1 MNRVTLM
8 GRLTK
13 EPQITE
19 SGEHKIAR
27 YTLAVDRRTK
37 EKQTDFISCVCFG
50 RSADFAE
57 NYLHQGT
64 KIGVSGRIQTGSYT
78 NREGKKIYT
87 FDVVVDEQEFC
98 ESRGD
103 NAQTAYKPH
112 TEPKQGA
119 ADSFT
124 TGDRNASLRGSENL
138 INGFIAVED
147 GDAEL
152 PFV

>member
-1 MNRVTLM
+1 MNTVILI

-13 EPQITE
+13 DPQVATR
-19 SGEHKIAR
+19 GETKVAR

-37 EKQTDFISCVCFG
+37 EKEADFISCVCFG

-57 NYLHQGT
+57 MYLHKGT
-64 KIGVSGRIQTGSYT
+64 KIVVEGRIQTGSYT
-78 NREGKKIYT
+78 NKDGQKIYT
-87 FDVVVDEQEFC
+87 TDVVVNSHEFA
-98 ESRGD
+98 ESKQSRSEAESMVG
-103 NAQTAYKPH
+103 AS
-112 TEPKQGA
+112 KQGA
-119 ADSFT
+119 VDSFT
-124 TGDRNASLRGSENL
+124 TGERNASLRGSENL

>member
-1 MNRVTLM
+1 MNTVILM

-13 EPQITE
+13 DPQVATR
-19 SGEHKIAR
+19 GETKVAR

-37 EKQTDFISCVCFG
+37 EKEADFISCVCFG

-57 NYLHQGT
+57 MYLHQGT
-64 KIGVSGRIQTGSYT
+64 KIVVEGRIQTGSYT
-78 NREGKKIYT
+78 NKDGQKIYT
-87 FDVVVDEQEFC
+87 TDVVVNSHEFA
-98 ESRGD
+98 ESKQSQQ
-103 NAQTAYKPH
+103 AVSESY

-119 ADSFT
+119 VDSFT

>member
-1 MNRVTLM
+1 MNTVILM

-13 EPQITE
+13 DPQVATR
-19 SGEHKIAR
+19 GETKVAR

-37 EKQTDFISCVCFG
+37 EKEADFISCVCFG

-57 NYLHQGT
+57 MYLHHGT
-64 KIGVSGRIQTGSYT
+64 KIVVEGRIQTGSYT
-78 NREGKKIYT
+78 NKDGQKIYT
-87 FDVVVDEQEFC
+87 TDVVVNSHEFA
-98 ESRGD
+98 ESKQSRSEAESMVG
-103 NAQTAYKPH
+103 AS
-112 TEPKQGA
+112 KQGA
-119 ADSFT
+119 VDSFT

>member
-1 MNRVTLM
+1 MNRVVLM

-37 EKQTDFISCVCFG
+37 EKQTDFISCVAFG

-64 KIGVSGRIQTGSYT
+64 KICVSGRIQTGSYT
-78 NREGKKIYT
+78 NREGKKVYT
-87 FDVVVDEQEFC
+87 VDVVVDEQEFC
-98 ESRGD
+98 ESRSE
-103 NAQTAYKPH
+103 TH

-119 ADSFT
+119 VDTFT
-124 TGDRNASLRGSENL
+124 TNDRKDALQRSEHGL
-138 INGFIAVED
+138 NGFIEVTDEQE
-147 GDAEL
+147 EL

>member
-1 MNRVTLM
+1 MNTVILM

-13 EPQITE
+13 DPQVATR
-19 SGEHKIAR
+19 GETKVAR

-37 EKQTDFISCVCFG
+37 EKEADFISCVCFG

-57 NYLHQGT
+57 MYLHQGT
-64 KIGVSGRIQTGSYT
+64 KIVVEGRIQTGSYT
-78 NREGKKIYT
+78 NKDGQKIYT
-87 FDVVVDEQEFC
+87 TDVVVNSHEFA
-98 ESRGD
+98 ESKQSRSEAESMVG
-103 NAQTAYKPH
+103 AS
-112 TEPKQGA
+112 KQGA
-119 ADSFT
+119 VDSFT

>member
-1 MNRVTLM
+1 MNTVILM

-13 EPQITE
+13 DPQVATR
-19 SGEHKIAR
+19 GETKVAR

-37 EKQTDFISCVCFG
+37 EKEADFISCVCFG

-57 NYLHQGT
+57 MYLHKGT
-64 KIGVSGRIQTGSYT
+64 KVVVEGRIQTGSYT
-78 NREGKKIYT
+78 NKDGQKIYT
-87 FDVVVDEQEFC
+87 TDVVVNSHEFA
-98 ESRGD
+98 ESKQSRSEAESMVG
-103 NAQTAYKPH
+103 AS
-112 TEPKQGA
+112 KQGA
-119 ADSFT
+119 VDSFT
-124 TGDRNASLRGSENL
+124 TGERNASLRGSENL

>member
-1 MNRVTLM
+1 MNKVELT

-13 EPQITE
+13 DPDIMDKAGT
-19 SGEHKIAR
+19 KIAR

-37 EKQTDFISCVCFG
+37 DKQTDFISCVTFG
-50 RSADFAE
+50 RGADFAE
-57 NYLHQGT
+57 NYLHQGM
-64 KIGVSGRIQTGSYT
+64 KIAVAGRIQTGSYT
-78 NREGKKIYT
+78 NREGKKVYT
-87 FDVVVDEQEFC
+87 FDVVIDEHEFC
-98 ESRGD
+98 ESLRD
-103 NAQTAYKPH
+103 NAQTPYKAH

-119 ADSFT
+119 VDSFT

>member
-1 MNRVTLM
+1 MNRVALT

-13 EPQITE
+13 DPTIMDKAET
-19 SGEHKIAR
+19 KIAR

-37 EKQTDFISCVCFG
+37 DKQADFINCVTFG
-50 RSADFAE
+50 KGADFAE
-57 NYLHQGT
+57 NYLHQGM
-64 KIGVSGRIQTGSYT
+64 KIAVTGRIQTGSYT

-103 NAQTAYKPH
+103 SQQTAYKPH

-119 ADSFT
+119 VDSFT
-124 TGDRNASLRGSENL
+124 TGDRNASLQGSENL